1 MTSAAPFTLAGALT
15 GARGV
20 LPAALS
26 SAAFGVAFGA
36 LAQKVGLSFAETAL
50 MSAIVFA
57 GSAQY
62 PAILAWSFP
71 PAILPLALT
80 TLAINARHLLFGAAV
95 RRYLAPLPQGRVY
108 LSLYFL
114 SDSNWLA
121 AMRAWN
127 DGETDRAIILGGGIT
142 MCLGWTAGSVVG
154 HLFGAAFGDI
164 TRFGI
169 DAAVPAFFVVLLIGA
184 WRGRADLLP
193 LLVGAG
199 AALAAERLLP
209 PGWHVLVGSLA
220 GASAGMLRRAG

>member
-1 MTSAAPFTLAGALT
+1 MTFPVPFTFAGAMA

-26 SAAFGVAFGA
+26 SAAFGLAFGA

-71 PAILPLALT
+71 PTILPLALT
-80 TLAINARHLLFGAAV
+80 TFAINARHLLFGAAV
-95 RRYLAPLPQGRVY
+95 RPWMASLSPGRAY
-108 LSLYFL
+108 FSLFFL

-127 DGETDRAIILGGGIT
+127 NGETDRAIILGGGIT
-142 MCLGWTAGSVVG
+142 MCLGWTGGSIAGYA
-154 HLFGAAFGDI
+154 FGAAFGDI

-169 DAAVPAFFVVLLIGA
+169 DVAVPAFFVALLVGA
-184 WRGRADLLP
+184 WRGRADILP
-193 LLVGAG
+193 LIVGG
-199 AALAAERLLP
+199 AAAVLAERLLP
-209 PGWHVLVGSLA
+209 SGWQVLVGSI
-220 GASAGMLRRAG
+220 AGMLRRAD

>member
-1 MTSAAPFTLAGALT
+1 MGTPPPFTLAGALA

-20 LPAALS
+20 LPASLS
-26 SAAFGVAFGA
+26 SAAFGLAFGA
-36 LAQKVGLSFAETAL
+36 LAQKTGLSFAETAL

-80 TLAINARHLLFGAAV
+80 TLAINARHLLFGAAI
-95 RRYLAPLPQGRVY
+95 RPFLAPLPPGRVY
-108 LSLYFL
+108 LSLFFL

-127 DGETDRAIILGGGIT
+127 DGETDRAIVLGGGIA
-142 MCLGWTAGSVVG
+142 MCLGWTSGSAAG

-164 TRFGI
+164 GRFGI
-169 DAAVPAFFVVLLIGA
+169 DVAVPAFFVALLIGA
-184 WRGRADLLP
+184 WRGRADVLP
-193 LLVGAG
+193 LLVGAA
-199 AALAAERLLP
+199 AALAAERLFP

-220 GASAGMLRRAG
+220 GAAAGMLRRAD

>member
-1 MTSAAPFTLAGALT
+1 MTTPVPFTLAGA
-15 GARGV
+15 RFV

-62 PAILAWSFP
+62 PAILAWTFP

-80 TLAINARHLLFGAAV
+80 TFAINARHLLFGAAI
-95 RRYLAPLPQGRVY
+95 RPFLAKLPPGRAY
-108 LSLYFL
+108 LSLFFL

-127 DGETDRAIILGGGIT
+127 GGETDRAILLGGGIA
-142 MCLGWTAGSVVG
+142 MCLGWTAGSTAG
-154 HLFGAAFGDI
+154 HLFGAEFGGID
-164 TRFGI
+164 RFGI
-169 DAAVPAFFVVLLIGA
+169 DVAVPAFFVVLMIGA
-184 WRGRADLLP
+184 WRGGADILP
-193 LLVGAG
+193 LVVGG
-199 AALAAERLLP
+199 AAAVLAERLLP
-209 PGWHVLVGSLA
+209 SGWQVLVGSLA
-220 GASAGMLRRAG
+220 GAIAGMLRRAD

>member
-1 MTSAAPFTLAGALT
+1 MTEPVPFTFAGAVA

-26 SAAFGVAFGA
+26 SAAFGMAFGA
-36 LAQKVGLSFAETAL
+36 LAGQVGLSFAETAL

-62 PAILAWSFP
+62 PAILAWTFP

-80 TLAINARHLLFGAAV
+80 TFAINARHLLFGAAI
-95 RRYLAPLPQGRVY
+95 RPWLAPLSKGRAY

-127 DGETDRAIILGGGIT
+127 SGATDRAIVLGGGIA
-142 MCLGWTAGSVVG
+142 MCIGWTGGSIAG
-154 HLFGAAFGDI
+154 HLFGSAFGDI

-169 DAAVPAFFVVLLIGA
+169 DVAVPAFFVALLVGA
-184 WRGRADLLP
+184 WRGRADILP
-193 LLVGAG
+193 LIAGG
-199 AALAAERLLP
+199 AAAVLAERLLP
-209 PGWHVLVGSLA
+209 SGWQVLVGSLA
-220 GASAGMLRRAG
+220 GSLAGMLRRAD